1 MISGFVVCV
10 TSLPGEDLKEL
21 EALGALSF
29 SVDVTS
35 SNSVNALRDAVVNDV
50 GNELDVLINCA

>member
-1 MISGFVVCV
+1 MIPGFMVCV

-35 SNSVNALRDAVVNDV
+35 SNSVEELRDAVVNDV